1 MQTVATKKMTN
12 LDVIRG
18 AIAAKMDSAAFNS
31 WIAPLDFEIVDNVLV
46 LRAQNQ
52 FSVDFINSVH
62 RNTLE
67 SVAAEYGLA
76 LDICVR
82 GAKMSN
88 AQIANDNNVQ
98 KYTPAATT
106 VADACAFD
114 AFIASDENTFVL
126 SACKKV
132 AAGGV
137 SFSPLFIYGASG
149 SGKSLLAG
157 CIRDASAGRVVM
169 MTGGGF
175 VSEFTR
181 SLQNHNVFAFKDYC
195 RNCDTFILDD
205 VNALAGKRAT
215 TDEFVQLIIDL
226 RNSGKNIVLTANTTP
241 NNLTG
246 FDRRI
251 QSLFASGLVADV
263 AMPNENVKRV
273 MLMRAG
279 VSANVANALA
289 GRVSS
294 DGHMIAGVATKI
306 RAYAELMGTDV
317 TVELAE
323 HLLADTLKKS
333 KTPIAMVHDMC
344 DKLGVSYDAICGAGR
359 GRALVMARGIMMTVL
374 HGATKLSL
382 NEIGNYVGDRD
393 HATVMYALKQIKKM
407 AASDLVLNAQINE
420 LIAEYK

>member
-12 LDVIRG
+12 LENIRG

-31 WIAPLDFEIVDNVLV
+31 WVAPLDFEIENNVLV

-52 FSVDFINSVH
+52 FSADYINSVH
-62 RNTLE
+62 RNVLE
-67 SVAAEYGLA
+67 TVAHEYGLELRIA
-76 LDICVR
+76 VR
-82 GAKMSN
+82 GASV
-88 AQIANDNNVQ
+88 APVANDNNVQ
-98 KYTPAATT
+98 KYTPAVA

-114 AFIASDENTFVL
+114 AFVSSDENAFVV

-132 AAGGV
+132 AAGAV
-137 SFSPLFIYGASG
+137 SFSPLFIYGNSG
-149 SGKSLLAG
+149 CGKSLLAG
-157 CIRDASAGRVVM
+157 CIRDASAGHVVM

-181 SLQNHNVFAFKDYC
+181 SLQNHNIFAFKDYC

-263 AMPNENVKRV
+263 VAPNDNVKRV

-279 VSANVANALA
+279 VAANVAAALS
-289 GRVSS
+289 GRIAS

-333 KTPIAMVHDMC
+333 KTPIVMVRDMC
-344 DKLGVSYDAICGAGR
+344 EKLGVSYDAICGTGR
-359 GRALVMARGIMMTVL
+359 NRALVLSRGIMMTVL

-382 NEIGNYVGDRD
+382 AEIGGYVGGRD
-393 HATVMYALKQIKKM
+393 HATVMYALKQIEKQ
-407 AASDLVLNAQINE
+407 AATDLVLNAQIKE

>member
-1 MQTVATKKMTN
+1 MQILATKKTAN
-12 LDVIRG
+12 LENIRG
-18 AIAAKMDSAAFNS
+18 DIAAKMDSDAFNS
-31 WIAPLDFEIVDNVLV
+31 WIAPLDFEIVDNALV

-52 FSVDFINSVH
+52 FSADFINSVH
-62 RNTLE
+62 RNVLE
-67 SVAAEYGLA
+67 SVAGAYGLA
-76 LDICVR
+76 LNVCVR
-82 GAKMSN
+82 GVTPVSATV
-88 AQIANDNNVQ
+88 ANDNNVQ
-98 KYTPAATT
+98 KYTPASVATDT
-106 VADACAFD
+106 CAFD
-114 AFIASDENTFVL
+114 AFVASDENAFVL

-132 AAGGV
+132 AAGTV
-137 SFSPLFIYGASG
+137 SFSPLFIYGNAG
-149 SGKSLLAG
+149 TGKSMLAS

-181 SLQNHNVFAFKDYC
+181 ALQNHNIFAFKDYC

-226 RNSGKNIVLTANTTP
+226 RNAGKNIVLTANTTP

-246 FDRRI
+246 FDRRV
-251 QSLFASGLVADV
+251 QSIFASGLVADV
-263 AMPNENVKRV
+263 AAPNENVKRV

-279 VSANVANALA
+279 VAANVANALA
-289 GRVSS
+289 GRVSA
-294 DGHMIAGVATKI
+294 DGHAISGVATKI
-306 RAYAELMGTDV
+306 KAYAELMNADI

-344 DKLGVSYDAICGAGR
+344 DKLGVSYDAVCGAGR
-359 GRALVMARGIMMTVL
+359 NRALVMARGIMMTVL

-382 NEIGNYVGDRD
+382 AEIGNYVGDRD
-393 HATVMYALKQIKKM
+393 HATVMYALKQIAKQ
-407 AASDLVLNAQINE
+407 AATDLVLNAQINE